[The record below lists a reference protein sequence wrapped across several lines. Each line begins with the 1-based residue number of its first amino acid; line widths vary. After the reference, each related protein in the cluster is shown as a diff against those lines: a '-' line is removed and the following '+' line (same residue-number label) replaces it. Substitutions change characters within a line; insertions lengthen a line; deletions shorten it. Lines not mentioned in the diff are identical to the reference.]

1 MAVTE
6 NDLVDAMARRLG
18 ALGQPTR
25 LALFCRIVQAG
36 PAGHSVGELQAALG
50 IPLSTLS
57 YHLHKLVEVGLVSQ
71 ERDGTSLR
79 CCCDEAA
86 VRATQGF
93 LREACCPPLPAPT
106 GRRGAGGKVA

>member
-1 MAVTE
+1 MASDASE
-6 NDLVDAMARRLG
+6 IDAMARRLA

-57 YHLHKLVEVGLVSQ
+57 FHLRRLVEAGLVAQ
-71 ERDGTSLR
+71 EREGTCLR
-79 CCCDEAA
+79 CCCDQAA
-86 VRATQGF
+86 VAATQGF
-93 LREACCPPLPAPT
+93 LREACCPPAEQPVA
-106 GRRGAGGKVA
+106 GAIESRA